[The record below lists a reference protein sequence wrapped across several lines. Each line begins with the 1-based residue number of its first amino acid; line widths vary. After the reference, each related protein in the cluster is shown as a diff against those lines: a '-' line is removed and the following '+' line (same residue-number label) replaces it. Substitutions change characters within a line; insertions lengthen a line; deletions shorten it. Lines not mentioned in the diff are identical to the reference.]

1 MARLNI
7 NIGNIVNDGLGDD
20 LRTAFE
26 KVNQNFTELYR
37 FTTVNG
43 VNIGL
48 TGYSIFAGREE
59 TPTGVN
65 LKFKKLQQGNGIIL
79 TDFPEGVRITGNPA
93 PSFKSITTDSG
104 EVTALTGEAITI
116 RGAATN
122 GSSFPDILVEKT
134 TGTNIVV
141 RSVYPLSDIV
151 VNNFN
156 FGTAIQ
162 TPTNMIELLMYFTN
176 VDLGTVD
183 APSGLNLDFGTVSS

>member
-7 NIGNIVNDGLGDD
+7 NIGNVVNDGLGDD

-37 FTTVNG
+37 FTTVDG

-48 TGYSIFAGREE
+48 TGHAIFAGREE
-59 TPTGVN
+59 TSTGVN
-65 LKFKKLQQGNGIIL
+65 LKFKKLQQGSGIIL
-79 TDFPEGVRITGNPA
+79 TDFPEGIRITGNPT
-93 PSFKSITTDSG
+93 PSFKSITTDAG
-104 EVTALTGEAITI
+104 VVTALTGEAITI
-116 RGAATN
+116 TGAAAN
-122 GSSFPDILVEKT
+122 GSTFPDIAVEKT

-141 RSVYPLSDIV
+141 RTIYPLSDIV

-162 TPTNMIELLMYFTN
+162 NPTNMIELLAYTTV
-176 VDLGTVD
+176 VDFGTVD
-183 APSGLNLDFGTVSS
+183 TPTGLNLDFGTVSS